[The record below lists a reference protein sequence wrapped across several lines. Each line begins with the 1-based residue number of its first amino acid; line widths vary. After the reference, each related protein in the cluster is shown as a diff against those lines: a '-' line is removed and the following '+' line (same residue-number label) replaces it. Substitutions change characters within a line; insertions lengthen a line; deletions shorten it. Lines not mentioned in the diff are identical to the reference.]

1 MMAAH
6 QLFYRGNTV
15 VTRLNNALYLL
26 VGGHQRRGSRSEKKV
41 PVGASHPDPSARASL
56 LAPTKHCV
64 MPSVPSRTL
73 LALLVVGC
81 SSGATA
87 AQQPTA
93 GPASDA
99 CWVQM
104 IRASRGLE
112 SPRVQDCVRAILAD
126 HHGRL
131 GSACARANGDDASLY
146 DVVSE
151 FCAIPARAEV
161 PGRQLQTAKACH
173 STANCSLGSYCA
185 NPDLRRWS
193 RWDPGECRSC
203 DEAGGDGAGGGGT
216 CDEITGLCCS
226 ASFEI
231 ACGDKYHCNKQ
242 CSTDN
247 DCTCGS
253 YCSKTTSKCRSCM
266 HPPSTCD
273 ATSGDCCNA
282 AFLDRCPSD
291 PFSCNTEAGRDC
303 ASTRWIDGYAVNFSY
318 INTRADGDRFTG
330 LAVFDPANNRS
341 TIRWTDTDGTWH
353 LTAIGEHGISF
364 VATSDG
370 EFGGEYCEVLH
381 NSSDHPWGGVSA
393 AFGTV
398 QPFLVFAA
406 LDGLFRSSLV
416 HLFAMK
422 HDVLP
427 CC

>member
-1 MMAAH
+1 
-6 QLFYRGNTV
+6 
-15 VTRLNNALYLL
+15 
-26 VGGHQRRGSRSEKKV
+26 
-41 PVGASHPDPSARASL
+41 
-56 LAPTKHCV
+56 
-64 MPSVPSRTL
+64 MPSVPTRAV

-81 SSGATA
+81 SSGAAA

-151 FCAIPARAEV
+151 FCAMPARAEV

-185 NPDLRRWS
+185 NPDERRWS
-193 RWDPGECRSC
+193 RWDPGVCRSC
-203 DEAGGDGAGGGGT
+203 DEAGGDEAGGGGS

-266 HPPSTCD
+266 QPPSTCD

-291 PFSCNTEAGRDC
+291 PFSCNTVAGRDC

-318 INTRADGDRFTG
+318 IDTRGDVRMTG
-330 LAVFDPANNRS
+330 LAVFDPANNRTALRLTQTDRS
-341 TIRWTDTDGTWH
+341 TIEGTWG
-353 LTAIGEHGISF
+353 AIGEHGISF
-364 VATSDG
+364 LAFNDG
-370 EFGGEYCEVLH
+370 DCEVMH
-381 NSSDHPWGGVSA
+381 NSSDGVSA
-393 AFGTV
+393 AFGKV
-398 QPFLVFAA
+398 
-406 LDGLFRSSLV
+406 
-416 HLFAMK
+416 
-422 HDVLP
+422 
-427 CC
+427 